1 MSNRGMTNWPTIIS
15 DLNAALG
22 RAELAR
28 KAGAGVS
35 TLADLATGKT
45 KEPRHTLGVKLLK
58 LHARASVRK
67 AVSSDG

>member
-1 MSNRGMTNWPTIIS
+1 MYKDSMTNWPTIIS
-15 DLNAALG
+15 DLQAAHG

-28 KAGAGVS
+28 IAGAGAS

-58 LHARASVRK
+58 LHAGVRGTTK
-67 AVSSDG
+67 RG